1 MKKGTFNIATHQE
14 PFRVEHTAYKAVA
27 EVYDTE
33 IPILIYKPIGAHG
46 KPYGHWEVV
55 EYYTGKPIPVH
66 HPYQG
71 HPNNRQESIERASV
85 KLRALPQAN
94 IEALK
99 NIVTNN
105 GMILNEQHLII
116 NQ

>member
-14 PFRVEHTAYKAVA
+14 PFRAEHTAYKAVA

-55 EYYTGKPIPVH
+55 EYYTGKQSLSITHIRGTQTTAKNPSKEPLPNYVLCHKRISKPLKISLPITV
-66 HPYQG
+66 
-71 HPNNRQESIERASV
+71 
-85 KLRALPQAN
+85 
-94 IEALK
+94 
-99 NIVTNN
+99 
-105 GMILNEQHLII
+105 
-116 NQ
+116 